1 MRFLRLFA
9 AVLGVVLL
17 LVIVGGG
24 AALWLTL
31 APERGEVR
39 IAGLSAPIDITLDQD
54 GIPRIRAANLQDAA
68 AALGYLHAR
77 SRLFEM
83 DLMRRAGSGRLS
95 ELAGSA
101 TLRLDREAR
110 ILGERR
116 RAEAD
121 LAALPADTRAL
132 LEAYA
137 RGVNAWIAA
146 RGRFAAPEFIALGA
160 PEPWTPVD
168 SLLWGEMMGMWLS
181 ENYETE
187 LARAALTGRLPPDR
201 IRELWPPDSQAG
213 RPDAARDG
221 PAERRDAALAAR
233 VLAALPRFPEPFTQ
247 PHSASNEWAVD
258 GSHTATGAPLLAGDP
273 HLGLGFPSLWFLARI
288 DTPSGVLAGATA
300 PGVPFLV
307 IGRNSHIAW
316 TFTTTG
322 ADTQDVFEE
331 TVLPDGTYATPDGPA
346 PFVAREEVIKVRGGP
361 DVHFIARE
369 TRHGPVISDLD
380 NPPRAEIRGVARPPV
395 LAVQMMNLAPGNTA
409 AAGLLALDRA
419 ASVAEAGRAAA
430 LITAPVQNL
439 LVADRA
445 GIGMFTTGRVPIRRA
460 GDGSIP
466 VPGAQGRYDWV
477 GYAAGDQLPHL
488 VAPASG
494 RLVNANERVAPP
506 DFPVFMG
513 RDWPGDWR
521 ARRIRQML
529 QAGDHLSAAD
539 FALMQVDVKS
549 AFAAQVL
556 PMLDAIDLPDGPAR
570 KAASLLR
577 GWDGTMAIDAPQ
589 PLIFNAWMQRFDLA
603 LLERA
608 GIATIWRG
616 PWMEFSAWA
625 LTPAG
630 ASWCGG
636 DCRPILRDALADA
649 VRTLSATLG
658 PDPAAWRWGDVHQAV
673 FAHPVLGRMPLI
685 GRLTTARIPQP
696 GDDST
701 VFVGGAPLGTLE
713 SAPWP
718 RVPGR
723 V

>member
-1 MRFLRLFA
+1 MVRFLRFTA
-9 AVLGVVLL
+9 ALLGVVLL
-17 LVIVGGG
+17 LAIAGGG

-31 APERGEVR
+31 SPQRGKVR
-39 IAGLSAPIDITLDQD
+39 IAGLSAPIDVTIDQD
-54 GIPRIRAANLQDAA
+54 GIPRIRAANLQDAG

-101 TLRLDREAR
+101 TMRLDREAR

-146 RGRFAAPEFIALGA
+146 RGRFAAPEFIPLGA

-181 ENYETE
+181 EITRPSWRAPPSRATCRPTASASSGRPTTRPGARMRRATARGAPRCGARR
-187 LARAALTGRLPPDR
+187 ARAGR
-201 IRELWPPDSQAG
+201 A
-213 RPDAARDG
+213 
-221 PAERRDAALAAR
+221 AALSRAVHPAGIAPRTNGRWMAATPPPAR
-233 VLAALPRFPEPFTQ
+233 
-247 PHSASNEWAVD
+247 
-258 GSHTATGAPLLAGDP
+258 PLLAGDP

-288 DTPSGVLAGATA
+288 DTPEGVLAGATA

-331 TVLPDGTYATPDGPA
+331 TVLPDGTYQTPDGPA
-346 PFVAREEVIKVRGGP
+346 PFVAHEEVIKVRGGP
-361 DVHFIARE
+361 DVHFVARE

-380 NPPRAEIRGVARPPV
+380 TPPRAEIRGVARPPV

-439 LVADRA
+439 LVADRD

-460 GDGSIP
+460 GDGSMP
-466 VPGAQGRYDWV
+466 VPGAEGALRLGGVCGRR
-477 GYAAGDQLPHL
+477 
-488 VAPASG
+488 PASPS
-494 RLVNANERVAPP
+494 R
-506 DFPVFMG
+506 
-513 RDWPGDWR
+513 
-521 ARRIRQML
+521 
-529 QAGDHLSAAD
+529 
-539 FALMQVDVKS
+539 
-549 AFAAQVL
+549 
-556 PMLDAIDLPDGPAR
+556 
-570 KAASLLR
+570 
-577 GWDGTMAIDAPQ
+577 
-589 PLIFNAWMQRFDLA
+589 
-603 LLERA
+603 RA
-608 GIATIWRG
+608 GER
-616 PWMEFSAWA
+616 
-625 LTPAG
+625 
-630 ASWCGG
+630 
-636 DCRPILRDALADA
+636 
-649 VRTLSATLG
+649 
-658 PDPAAWRWGDVHQAV
+658 QA
-673 FAHPVLGRMPLI
+673 RE
-685 GRLTTARIPQP
+685 RQ
-696 GDDST
+696 
-701 VFVGGAPLGTLE
+701 
-713 SAPWP
+713 
-718 RVPGR
+718 
-723 V
+723 